1 MRSEPP
7 NRLGLR
13 RAGALAAL
21 FLLAVPVALESAEI
35 TLVPKFSE
43 GERVRYRMQLTVV
56 TESSLSPLG
65 RALQSDQALRLSIN
79 MTWEMEVLEV
89 DAAGGARLR
98 AVIENLSME
107 SSAGQAPA
115 PVEDFIG
122 RGVTYRLST
131 EGGVS
136 EIEAPEEW
144 LEEGRPPAW
153 LQTWLEQGS
162 GAPADV
168 PGRAVSLGEVWRQER
183 EFDVPGLPTQ
193 RLVSESEYLRDEE
206 VNGRP
211 CASILTRFEL
221 AGADTHVPEELAGS
235 AEIAR
240 QVEGGGSRLSC
251 YDHRTGR
258 VLQSSQQSRENIRIT
273 ILSQPR
279 RDDDEPAALLE
290 STTTTESQLNLIE

>member
-1 MRSEPP
+1 MKRGLQSRSSSCQ
-7 NRLGLR
+7 
-13 RAGALAAL
+13 AGALAAL
-21 FLLAVPVALESAEI
+21 FLLAVPVGVEPAEI
-35 TLVPKFSE
+35 TLVPQFAE

-56 TESSLSPLG
+56 TDSSLNPLG
-65 RALQSDQALRLSIN
+65 RALQTDQALRLSIT
-79 MTWEMEVLEV
+79 MTWQMEVLEV
-89 DAAGGARLR
+89 APAGGVKLR

-107 SSAGQAPA
+107 TSGRQVPA
-115 PVEDFIG
+115 PVEDFTG
-122 RGVTYRLST
+122 RAVTYRLSAQ
-131 EGGVS
+131 GGVS
-136 EIEAPEEW
+136 EIEAPDEW

-162 GAPADV
+162 GSPADV

-183 EFDVPGLPTQ
+183 DFDVPGLPTQ

-221 AGADTHVPEELAGS
+221 AGDDTYVPEELAGS
-235 AEIAR
+235 TEIAR

-258 VLQSSQQSRENIRIT
+258 LLQSSQQSRENIRIV
-273 ILSQPR
+273 ILNQPR
-279 RDDDEPAALLE
+279 GRGDEPAAVLE